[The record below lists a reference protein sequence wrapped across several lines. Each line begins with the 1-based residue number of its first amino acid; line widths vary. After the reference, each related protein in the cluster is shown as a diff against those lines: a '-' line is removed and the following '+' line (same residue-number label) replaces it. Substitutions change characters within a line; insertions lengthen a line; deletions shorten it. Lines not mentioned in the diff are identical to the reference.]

1 MNLTA
6 LWNTME
12 WVELTFYDLNSTRIS
27 STMLDSLTLRAPNG
41 TILMVSNLPSN
52 PCFWFKK
59 GTYDVLTAYVF
70 GVDSAGVSEQFTT
83 SPNGVA
89 RIALQLYTL
98 RFIVSDSIF
107 GSPLEGGTVTITLPN
122 GITRNANVKDGTAA
136 FNSLPEAVYP
146 FAASR
151 DWSVGVSGEV
161 ALPSQ
166 TITTVGL
173 IVIPSVF
180 VIALGVALALVSFTL
195 VLKRIRNKGRRRS
208 QDEST
213 TIDDATY
220 RDYWN
225 R

>member
-1 MNLTA
+1 
-6 LWNTME
+6 
-12 WVELTFYDLNSTRIS
+12 
-27 STMLDSLTLRAPNG
+27 
-41 TILMVSNLPSN
+41 
-52 PCFWFKK
+52 
-59 GTYDVLTAYVF
+59 VF

-122 GITRNANVKDGTAA
+122 GITRTANVKDGTAE
-136 FNSLPEAVYP
+136 FNNLPEAVYP
-146 FAASR
+146 FEASR
-151 DWSVGVSGEV
+151 DWSVGVSGELV
-161 ALPSQ
+161 LPSQ
-166 TITTVGL
+166 TITTMGL
-173 IVIPSVF
+173 IVIPSVL

-195 VLKRIRNKGRRRS
+195 VLKRIRNKDRRQS

-213 TIDDATY
+213 IDDAAY
-220 RDYWN
+220 YWN